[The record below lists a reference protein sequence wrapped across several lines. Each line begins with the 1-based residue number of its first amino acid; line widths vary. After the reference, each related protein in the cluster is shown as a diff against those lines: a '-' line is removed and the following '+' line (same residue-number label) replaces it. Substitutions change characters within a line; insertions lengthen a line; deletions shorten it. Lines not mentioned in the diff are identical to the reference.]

1 MQGTAVEQGLWA
13 SVLSP
18 SLVVYRM
25 GLKEALSNL
34 VWPQAGPALSR
45 RSDLSPPAVPSHP
58 AYHVIVQPEV
68 SFILLCHAGKKTK
81 LQLSFAAFGFKGRKK
96 KKNHQMTFGITFL
109 NL

>member
-1 MQGTAVEQGLWA
+1 
-13 SVLSP
+13 
-18 SLVVYRM
+18 M

-58 AYHVIVQPEV
+58 TYHVIVQPEV

-81 LQLSFAAFGFKGRKK
+81 LQLSFAAFGSKGRKK
-96 KKNHQMTFGITFL
+96 NTPNDIWHNIFKLVMGKL
-109 NL
+109 ANLTVSDFNYFV